1 MLRIYLARH
10 GQNGDN
16 ANGILNG
23 HRDLPLTEIGIKQ
36 AHELAENIR
45 AAGLK
50 FQKIYSSPLVRAKRT
65 AEIIA
70 EELGI
75 DQPEVLAELIER
87 DFGVMTGKSAKN
99 IIEVC
104 GEENVLKTDT
114 ITYFLNPEGAE
125 TFPELVER
133 AKLLLDK
140 IKAKHQEGNIL
151 LVGHG
156 DFLKMVVAAFYDL
169 SWQEVLTLFHFG
181 NSELVLL
188 EDGLEMDKIKVITLE
203 QFNH

>member
-10 GQNGDN
+10 GQNEDN

-23 HRDLPLTEIGIKQ
+23 HRDLPLTELGVRQ
-36 AHELAENIR
+36 AHELAGNIK
-45 AAGLK
+45 AAGIK
-50 FQKIYSSPLVRAKRT
+50 FDKIYCSPLSRAKRT

-70 EELGI
+70 EAEGLE
-75 DQPEVLAELIER
+75 QPEVLPELIER
-87 DFGVMTGKSAKN
+87 DFGVMTGKSVKN
-99 IIEVC
+99 IAEVC

-114 ITYFLNPEGAE
+114 ITYFLHPQGAE

-133 AKLLLDK
+133 GKLLLKK
-140 IKAKHQEGNIL
+140 IKSKHQDGNIL

-156 DFLKMVVAAFYDL
+156 DFFKMVVAAFYNL
-169 SWQEVLTLFHFG
+169 PWQEVLALFHFG

-188 EDGLEMDKIKVITLE
+188 EEGLPSDKIKVIALQ
-203 QFNH
+203 QFN

>member
-1 MLRIYLARH
+1 MLKIYLARH
-10 GQNGDN
+10 GQNEDN
-16 ANGILNG
+16 AKGILNG
-23 HRDLPLTEIGIKQ
+23 HRDLPLTEIGERQ
-36 AHELAENIR
+36 AHELAASIK

-50 FQKIYSSPLVRAKRT
+50 FDKIYCSPLVRARRT

-70 EELGI
+70 EDDGFGM
-75 DQPEVLAELIER
+75 PEVLPELIER
-87 DFGVMTGKSAKN
+87 DFGIMSGKLAKD
-99 IIEVC
+99 ILEIC
-104 GEENVLKTDT
+104 GEEGVLKTDT

-133 AKLLLDK
+133 GKLLLEK
-140 IKAKHQEGNIL
+140 IKSLHDDGNIL

-169 SWQEVLTLFHFG
+169 SWEEVLKLFHFG

-188 EDGLEMDKIKVITLE
+188 EEGVKADKMKVISLE